1 MNFLFLF
8 LLTIN
13 DNKVIEVRFTNIPPK
28 IDGAIE
34 EIWQMADSAYDFI
47 QFEPYEKTEPT
58 ERTVVYVLQD
68 KENLYFAF
76 RCYAQKHKPTACL
89 TEDEDDVRIGIDP
102 FNSKNTAYFFQI
114 FGSGLFYEGWILDDG
129 RTYDNAWEGIWF
141 HAVKLYDDRFEVEF
155 KIPFKSIRYKK
166 GLDQWGIGFGRYIAA
181 NRETDCWNEYRQVEG
196 VLVSK
201 FGALKGVKPQVTG
214 YYFELYPE
222 GFVRYDQ
229 YQGEDDEFKPKAS
242 LNLKWDLTP
251 QTTLNAAIY
260 PDFAQ
265 IESDPFTLNLSRYPT
280 YLNERRPFFL
290 EGQEIFRMSDFG
302 ENMNFFEPLNIFY
315 SRRIG
320 KSMNGDA
327 VPIIAG
333 AKLTNKSEKWNL
345 GVLGAYTDKYS
356 MNDTVLEQARGFGV
370 LRTKRNLFKNSDI
383 GMLFSGTMVDKDV
396 YNYTRGLDG
405 VYRKG
410 VTQLIVQGAMSD
422 KNGGRGWALSSGFSD
437 LIGDFFT
444 FVSAMIVSNS
454 FDVSDI
460 GFVPWPGQKQFMLMS
475 GPYKNFPKGF
485 LKDLYIAPGIVVNQ
499 EPGNKNWSRLGILEI
514 NPNFRNNW
522 GFDIS
527 TTLGPYYEADT
538 NYFYRELNFV
548 SWGNLASQIFE
559 CGCNYNYSYNYRRGY
574 LAYQG
579 SNWLTLNYSIIP
591 QLIIGSNTRLWIEW
605 DTLNTIIAMTP
616 LLRPQIIVRFNA
628 YMNLSLFSELV
639 MEAPGTDLGATDLLS
654 NRIGMLFSWN
664 FRPKSWLYIALN
676 DYREQNET
684 GQLKPQYTIG
694 AIKAKYLIYF

>member
-102 FNSKNTAYFFQI
+102 FNSKNTAYFFQV

-129 RTYDNAWEGIWF
+129 RTYDNSWEGIWY
-141 HAVKLYDDRFEVEF
+141 HAIKLYDDRFEVEI

-166 GLDQWGIGFGRYIAA
+166 GLDQWGIGFGRYIAH
-181 NRETDCWNEYRQVEG
+181 NRETDCWNEYLQFEG

-201 FGALKGVKPQVTG
+201 FGALKGIRPQITG

-222 GFVRYDQ
+222 GFVRYDK
-229 YQGEDDEFKPKAS
+229 YQGEEDKFKPNAS
-242 LNLKWDLTP
+242 LNFKWDLTP
-251 QTTLNAAIY
+251 QTTLNATIY

-280 YLNERRPFFL
+280 FLNERRPFFL

-333 AKLTNKSEKWNL
+333 VKLTNKSLDWNL

-370 LRTKRNLFKNSDI
+370 LRAKRNLFKNSDI
-383 GMLFSGTMVDKDV
+383 GMLFSGTMVDKDD
-396 YNYTRGLDG
+396 YNYTLGLDG

-410 VTQLIVQGAMSD
+410 VTQLIMQGAMSD
-422 KNGGRGWALSSGFSD
+422 KNGERGWALSSGFSD
-437 LIGDFFT
+437 LIGNFFT
-444 FVSAMIVSNS
+444 FVSAMIVNDS

-499 EPGNKNWSRLGILEI
+499 EPGNKNWSKLGILEI

-522 GFDIS
+522 GFDFS
-527 TTLGPYYEADT
+527 TTLGLYYEADT